1 MHLAQTQWRC
11 LTLNSGFLKF
21 VIRPT
26 FVLLGEIIPRVE
38 TDIIP
43 IIDENIRYWTL
54 EKNSLSVEKPD
65 VEQHEEIGRVGA
77 RESIQE
83 EHESDCSSGV

>member
-1 MHLAQTQWRC
+1 M
-11 LTLNSGFLKF
+11 
-21 VIRPT
+21 IRPT

-54 EKNSLSVEKPD
+54 EKNRLSEENPD
-65 VEQHEEIGRVGA
+65 TKQLEEIGRVTV
-77 RESIQE
+77 RESIIRE
-83 EHESDCSSGV
+83 ENESDYSISSGET

>member
-1 MHLAQTQWRC
+1 
-11 LTLNSGFLKF
+11 

-54 EKNSLSVEKPD
+54 EKNRLSEENPD
-65 VEQHEEIGRVGA
+65 TKQLEEIGRVTV
-77 RESIQE
+77 RESIIRE
-83 EHESDCSSGV
+83 ENESDYSISSGET

>member
-1 MHLAQTQWRC
+1 M
-11 LTLNSGFLKF
+11 
-21 VIRPT
+21 IRPT

-54 EKNSLSVEKPD
+54 EKNRISEENPD
-65 VEQHEEIGRVGA
+65 TKQLEEIGRVTV
-77 RESIQE
+77 RESIIRE
-83 EHESDCSSGV
+83 ENESDYSISSGET